1 MKGVPAATSRIAGPG
16 ALAALLAIGLPA
28 LIAYNVPP
36 SATFFNQAA
45 AFIGWGVFLFLLTM
59 RLPKGVWPRSQ
70 GMASL
75 LVALSLLLLAAFA
88 APFWASLPWSLA
100 WSNIGTILSA
110 ALVAIVAGALAETG
124 TGATAFRAFC
134 IGLVVA
140 GVASAAI
147 GVVQVYAPQ
156 WTDGSWIAY
165 TSLAG
170 RAVGNLRQP
179 NHLSSLLLWSIVA
192 AIWLG
197 ETRAWPR
204 ALTAPVTLALLF
216 VVVLSGSRTGALGT
230 LMLAAWGVLDRRL
243 SRPARIA
250 LILAPLA
257 YAVLWEVAIEWAH
270 LSRHAFGGE
279 TRFSAAGDVSSSRF
293 AIWSNT
299 LDLIRAHPWF
309 GVGYGEFNF
318 AWTLTPFPDRPV
330 AFFDHTHNLPLQ
342 FAVELGIPLAVIV
355 LVALAWALVWA
366 TRSAVAA
373 GRATA
378 AGTVPFER
386 AALVMVVM
394 VAVHSLLEYPLWY
407 AYFLLPTA
415 FAWGLCLARPPAL
428 AGATAVDSLLPT
440 TEPMQARRPAA
451 ASIPADVDL
460 PPEVTPVAMS
470 PETAPLETARMPSA
484 AADLPRR
491 PSRPLALASIAL
503 VLGGLF
509 ALYDYFQVVVI
520 FAPPADVTTSLA
532 ERIAEGRQSLLFA
545 HHADYAAATTV
556 EHPSEAL
563 DAFSR
568 APHYLLDARLLEAW
582 AKALHEAGDDERA
595 RYLARR
601 LSEFHNDQSEAF
613 FAPCVEPPTTGVTRP
628 FQCQPPARPL
638 DFEDFR

>member
-1 MKGVPAATSRIAGPG
+1 MRADSAAASCIDGPK
-16 ALAALLAIGLPA
+16 AVAALLAIALPA

-45 AFIGWGVFLFLLTM
+45 AFIGWGVFLAVLAM
-59 RLPKGVWPRSQ
+59 ALPPGVWPRSH

-75 LVALSLLLLAAFA
+75 LVALGLVLLAALA
-88 APFWASLPWSLA
+88 APFWAALPWSLA
-100 WSNIGTILSA
+100 WSNIGTILAA
-110 ALVAIVAGALAETG
+110 ALVAIVAGALAEAG
-124 TGATAFRAFC
+124 GGAGGFRAFC

-140 GVASAAI
+140 GIASAAI

-156 WTDGSWIAY
+156 WTDGNWIAY
-165 TSLAG
+165 TSLPG

-192 AIWLG
+192 AVWLG

-204 ALTAPVTLALLF
+204 PFTPLLALALLF

-230 LMLAAWGVLDRRL
+230 LTLAAWGVLDRRL
-243 SRPARIA
+243 SRPARVA
-250 LILAPLA
+250 LIVAPLA
-257 YAVLWEVAIEWAH
+257 YALLWEVAIEWAH

-299 LDLIRAHPWF
+299 FDLIRTHPWF

-330 AFFDHTHNLPLQ
+330 AFFDHTHDLPLQ
-342 FAVELGIPLAVIV
+342 LAVELGLPLAAVV
-355 LVALAWALVWA
+355 LLALAWALVWA

-373 GRATA
+373 GRVA
-378 AGTVPFER
+378 AVGTVPFDR
-386 AALVMVVM
+386 AALVMVIM

-415 FAWGLCLARPPAL
+415 FAWGLCLARPQAR
-428 AGATAVDSLLPT
+428 AGEVAVDSLMPMTGPMEWRRST
-440 TEPMQARRPAA
+440 T
-451 ASIPADVDL
+451 STPADVDA
-460 PPEVTPVAMS
+460 PPEL
-470 PETAPLETARMPSA
+470 APLAMPQETVPPEAARSPSA
-484 AADLPRR
+484 ASEPSGR
-491 PSRPLALASIAL
+491 PSRPLLLASIAL

-509 ALYDYFQVVVI
+509 ALYDYLGVVVI
-520 FAPPADVTTSLA
+520 FAPPADVTSSLA
-532 ERIAEGRQSLLFA
+532 ERIAAGRQSRLFA
-545 HHADYAAATTV
+545 HHADYAAATTA
-556 EHPSEAL
+556 EHPSDAL

-582 AKALHEAGDDERA
+582 ARALHEAGDDERA

-601 LSEFHNDQSEAF
+601 LSEFHNEQSDAF
-613 FAPCVEPPTTGVTRP
+613 FAPCAEPPTTGATRP
-628 FQCQPPARPL
+628 FQCQAPARPL
-638 DFEDFR
+638 DYEDFR